1 VPKKERGL
9 GRGLDALFSS
19 GGRSDIAENLVEIAL
34 EQVKARQDQPR
45 TIFEEDSLQELADS
59 IREHGLLQPIL
70 VKETSDGYEIIAG
83 ERRWRAAQMA
93 GLSKITAVIKEITE
107 SEAAEISLIENLQR
121 DDLTVIEEARA
132 YKHIL
137 EQHGYKQE
145 ELAKKIGK
153 SRAHI
158 ANTMR
163 ILGLSEYV
171 LNLIEQRKL
180 SAGHARALLSL
191 ENIEE
196 QDELARAI
204 VEGRLSVRQTEQD
217 AKERKEKNKSR
228 IIEKPADIADVEE
241 RIQRQLGTKA
251 EIITGRKG
259 GRILIDYYSLEDL
272 ERILETMGI

>member
-1 VPKKERGL
+1 
-9 GRGLDALFSS
+9 
-19 GGRSDIAENLVEIAL
+19 
-34 EQVKARQDQPR
+34 
-45 TIFEEDSLQELADS
+45 
-59 IREHGLLQPIL
+59 
-70 VKETSDGYEIIAG
+70 
-83 ERRWRAAQMA
+83 
-93 GLSKITAVIKEITE
+93 
-107 SEAAEISLIENLQR
+107 
-121 DDLTVIEEARA
+121 
-132 YKHIL
+132 
-137 EQHGYKQE
+137 
-145 ELAKKIGK
+145 
-153 SRAHI
+153 
-158 ANTMR
+158 MR